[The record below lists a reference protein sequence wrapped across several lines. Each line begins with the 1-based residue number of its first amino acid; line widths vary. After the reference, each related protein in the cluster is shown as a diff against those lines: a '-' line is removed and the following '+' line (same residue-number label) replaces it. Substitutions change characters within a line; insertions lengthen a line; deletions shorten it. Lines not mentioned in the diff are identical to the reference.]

1 MQEEKLQLIYFPR
14 LLEQQFIEVVFI
26 ATLQSVLYQAF
37 MYLIVVDSFTSIKA
51 AIAVAS
57 ITVELIFFIC
67 ALLFLFLI
75 VLQILE
81 SSRSRHLSFHVF
93 FFSIIFCQICLTC
106 GSFLLKFSNGEF
118 GFFGCICITPF
129 LTFNSSFLGFFVY

>member
-1 MQEEKLQLIYFPR
+1 MQEEKLQLIYFPM

-26 ATLQSVLYQAF
+26 ATLQSVLYKAF

-67 ALLFLFLI
+67 ALFFLFLI
-75 VLQILE
+75 VL
-81 SSRSRHLSFHVF
+81 
-93 FFSIIFCQICLTC
+93 
-106 GSFLLKFSNGEF
+106 
-118 GFFGCICITPF
+118 
-129 LTFNSSFLGFFVY
+129 